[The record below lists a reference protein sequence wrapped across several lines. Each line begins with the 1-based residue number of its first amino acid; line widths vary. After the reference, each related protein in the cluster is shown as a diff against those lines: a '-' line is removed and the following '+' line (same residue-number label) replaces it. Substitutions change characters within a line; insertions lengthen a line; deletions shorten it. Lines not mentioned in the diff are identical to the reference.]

1 MKSSFKSTRVSCR
14 AETMI
19 SQTES
24 GQFFGKS
31 SISTARNCALL
42 QTFMFTKE
50 FIYYT
55 VFYSSCFIRH
65 TTGSVWIKSAR
76 NKKNFPETQLYC
88 LPHKIVH
95 NIKPVLANCFLAK
108 KRLTCNTIKSV
119 LAKRRPFPFILN
131 TWQEWN
137 DCAVFHW
144 DLEPRH
150 IKSKNVLC
158 SWAKYFLEQLDIIW
172 CWK

>member
-24 GQFFGKS
+24 GQFFWQEQY
-31 SISTARNCALL
+31 TARNCALL

-55 VFYSSCFIRH
+55 VFYSCCCIRH
-65 TTGSVWIKSAR
+65 TTGSVWIESAK
-76 NKKNFPETQLYC
+76 NLKKNFPETQLYC

-95 NIKPVLANCFLAK
+95 NFKPVRANCFLAK